1 MYQPK
6 YYKNNNREEQLEFI
20 RKNSFGMLINEVD
33 NKPWVTHIPFSLSE
47 DGTKL
52 TSHIS
57 RGNVQWKHFS
67 SEKEVMVV
75 FTGPHAYVS
84 SSWYNHE
91 NVPTWNY
98 MAVHVYGNI
107 RIIEGNE
114 LKASLKQ
121 LMDHYEADSERPVS
135 MEKMTPSY
143 LEKEIRSI
151 VAFEIT
157 ITQIEAAFKLSQ
169 NREKEDYENIIDEL
183 NKKEDSNA
191 HEVAKEMKKRCPY

>member
-6 YYKNNNREEQLEFI
+6 YYKNNNREEQLDFI

-47 DGTKL
+47 DSTKL

-67 SEKEVMVV
+67 SEKEVLVV

-98 MAVHVYGNI
+98 IAVHVYGNI
-107 RIIEGNE
+107 RIIEGDE

-121 LMDHYEADSERPVS
+121 LVDHYEADSAHPVS

-143 LEKEIRSI
+143 LEKEIRGI
-151 VAFEIT
+151 VAFEIA

-169 NREKEDYENIIDEL
+169 NREKEDYENIVHEL
-183 NKKEDSNA
+183 NKKEDSQA
-191 HEVAKEMKKRCPY
+191 KEVAKEMKKRCPY

>member
-1 MYQPK
+1 MYAPK
-6 YYKNNNREEQLEFI
+6 YHKNNDHNEQLQFI
-20 RKNSFGMLINEVD
+20 RKNSFGMLINEVN
-33 NKPWVTHIPFSLSE
+33 NKPWVTHIPFMLNN
-47 DGTKL
+47 DGSKL

-57 RGNVQWKHFS
+57 RGNVQWRHFS
-67 SEKEVMVV
+67 TEKELMVV

-98 MAVHVYGNI
+98 IAVHVYGNV
-107 RIIEGNE
+107 RIIEGDE
-114 LKASLKQ
+114 LKTSLKQ
-121 LMDHYEADSERPVS
+121 LMDHYETGSEHPVT

-143 LEKEIRSI
+143 LEKEIRGI

-157 ITQIEAAFKLSQ
+157 INQIEAAYKLSQ
-169 NREKEDYENIIDEL
+169 NREKVDYQNIITEL

-191 HEVAKEMKKRCPY
+191 LEVAKEMEKRSPY

>member
-98 MAVHVYGNI
+98 IAVHVYGNI

-114 LKASLKQ
+114 LKTSLKQ
-121 LMDHYEADSERPVS
+121 LMDHYEADSAQPVS

-143 LEKEIRSI
+143 LEKEIRGI